1 MVFCTDPAL
10 TLLLSDAVKYVS
22 CDNWRRLVRSCAPA
36 KTQVSD
42 REGDHGTQ
50 PVPKEVFFLV
60 AVVAIQTTLT
70 PPKYADAV
78 ALLLASIGPA
88 WSLPGRLCIVGAVAV
103 QWRVV
108 LRSDT
113 KDDRVGLVARHMDRA
128 FRRRTQTL
136 AELHD
141 VQHVSATHYFQSV
154 SDTGDRFFPRAPTIL
169 TDMSSAANVCT
180 ELREFRHHCGMKSIS
195 DFFFL
200 RQVWPQS

>member
-1 MVFCTDPAL
+1 M
-10 TLLLSDAVKYVS
+10 
-22 CDNWRRLVRSCAPA
+22 RSCAPA

-113 KDDRVGLVARHMDRA
+113 KDDRVGLVARHMDHA

-154 SDTGDRFFPRAPTIL
+154 SDTGDPIL
-169 TDMSSAANVCT
+169 PEGANHSYRYVFGCQRVHGVARVST
-180 ELREFRHHCGMKSIS
+180 SLWNEEHQR
-195 DFFFL
+195 FFFL

>member
-1 MVFCTDPAL
+1 MQSSIVRQLA
-10 TLLLSDAVKYVS
+10 SSGAV
-22 CDNWRRLVRSCAPA
+22 LVRPRRHRFRPRRRPRHTASA
-36 KTQVSD
+36 
-42 REGDHGTQ
+42 EGG
-50 PVPKEVFFLV
+50 VFLV

-78 ALLLASIGPA
+78 ALLLASIGPV

-108 LRSDT
+108 LRSNT
-113 KDDRVGLVARHMDRA
+113 KDDRVGLVARHMHRA

-154 SDTGDRFFPRAPTIL
+154 SDTGDPTL
-169 TDMSSAANVCT
+169 PEGANIC
-180 ELREFRHHCGMKSIS
+180 LRLPTCA
-195 DFFFL
+195 
-200 RQVWPQS
+200 QSCASFDITVE